1 MDGSLAGMHQ
11 RLHVFGW
18 DRLSKWIR
26 AEVAE
31 LYPGCF
37 ALVMATGIISNGFF
51 LGGYHAWSATLFG
64 VILVAYPVLILLT
77 LMRSVWFP
85 GALVADLISP
95 ASVFSF
101 FTIIAGTGVFAVALS
116 LRGWSEAALS
126 LWIFAFAIWL
136 VLIYLGFAVMIFRN
150 PAGGA
155 DIAHGGWLNAIVGT
169 ESLVI
174 LGTVVA
180 PDAGG
185 LGPAI
190 LVATHML
197 WGVGLA
203 LYGIFIALFAQR
215 VFFHDVEPDDI
226 TPLLWVV
233 MGAAAIAANAG
244 STLILANQGPAFLQA
259 MRPLVDGVTL
269 VMWAW
274 ATWWIPMLVL
284 LGLWKHGVRR
294 VPLQYTPMLWS
305 LVFPLGMYALASLRL
320 SLAADLPPLKT
331 ISVAMTWVALA
342 AWTATALAF
351 VRASW
356 RRYRTFDEARLSPT

>member
-1 MDGSLAGMHQ
+1 LA
-11 RLHVFGW
+11 
-18 DRLSKWIR
+18 
-26 AEVAE
+26 
-31 LYPGCF
+31 
-37 ALVMATGIISNGFF
+37 
-51 LGGYHAWSATLFG
+51 
-64 VILVAYPVLILLT
+64 
-77 LMRSVWFP
+77 
-85 GALVADLISP
+85 
-95 ASVFSF
+95 
-101 FTIIAGTGVFAVALS
+101 
-116 LRGWSEAALS
+116 
-126 LWIFAFAIWL
+126 
-136 VLIYLGFAVMIFRN
+136 LIYLGFAVMIFRN
-150 PAGGA
+150 PTGGA

-174 LGTVVA
+174 LGAIVA
-180 PDAGG
+180 PEAGD

-215 VFFHDVEPDDI
+215 IFFFDVEPDDV

-233 MGAAAIAANAG
+233 MGAAAIATNAG
-244 STLILANQGPAFLQA
+244 STLILVKDDMPFLQA

-274 ATWWIPMLVL
+274 ATWWIPMLLL
-284 LGLWKHGVRR
+284 LGIWKHGVRR
-294 VPLQYTPMLWS
+294 VPLKYSPMLWS

-320 SLAADLPPLKT
+320 SLAADLPLLRT

-351 VRASW
+351 AHASW
-356 RRYRTFDEARLSPT
+356 RRYRDFDERNFRGA

>member
-1 MDGSLAGMHQ
+1 MHA
-11 RLHVFGW
+11 RLHVCGW
-18 DRLSKWIR
+18 HRLGVWIR
-26 AEVAE
+26 SEVAG
-31 LYPGCF
+31 LHPGCF
-37 ALVMATGIISNGFF
+37 ALVMATGIISNGLFV
-51 LGGYHAWSATLFG
+51 GGYRGWSELLFA
-64 VILVAYPVLILLT
+64 VILVAYPCLILLT
-77 LMRSVWFP
+77 LVRLVLFP
-85 GALVADLISP
+85 HALWTDLIDP
-95 ASVFSF
+95 ARVFSF
-101 FTIIAGTGVFAVALS
+101 FTIIAGTGVFAVALD
-116 LRGWSEAALS
+116 LREWGHAALS
-126 LWIFAFAIWL
+126 LWVFDFAIWL
-136 VLIYLGFAVMIFRN
+136 ALIYLGFAVMIFRN
-150 PAGGA
+150 PTGGA

-174 LGTVVA
+174 LGAIVA
-180 PDAGG
+180 PEAGD

-215 VFFHDVEPDDI
+215 IFFFDVEPDDV

-233 MGAAAIAANAG
+233 MGAAAIATNAG
-244 STLILANQGPAFLQA
+244 STLILVKDDMPFLQA

-274 ATWWIPMLVL
+274 AIWWIPMLLL
-284 LGLWKHGVRR
+284 LGIWKHGVRR
-294 VPLQYTPMLWS
+294 VPLKYSPMLWS

-320 SLAADLPPLKT
+320 SLAADLPLLRT

-351 VRASW
+351 AHASW
-356 RRYRTFDEARLSPT
+356 RRYRDFDERNFRGA